1 HALAARYDYALII
14 LDVMM
19 PGEDGLAILRSM
31 DRETGP
37 AVILHSVIGEDIDRI
52 VGLEMG
58 ADDYVP
64 KPANPRELLARIRSV
79 LRRSQG

>member
-1 HALAARYDYALII
+1 VDTAAGGTEMHALAARYDYALII

-58 ADDYVP
+58 ADDY
-64 KPANPRELLARIRSV
+64 
-79 LRRSQG
+79 